1 MDQKGSHPTDAGE
14 TADRRFAPESN
25 GVIPA
30 PQREADAAEGGFRL
44 LGLSAATIAAVDRAG
59 YEVPTPVQAGL
70 IPRALAGVDVLG
82 QARTGTGKTAAFALP
97 ILEAVS
103 KPGRG
108 GGPRA
113 LVLVPTRELAVQ
125 VKDEFEKLAHGSGV
139 HCVAVYGGKPI
150 KGQID
155 KLAKHPAVIVGTPG
169 RVLDHMS
176 RGTLRF
182 DAIEIVTLDEAD
194 RMLDIGFR
202 PDIEKILRRCPD
214 SRQTLLLSAT
224 VPPPVQKLATR
235 YMRDPEI
242 MDFSI
247 NELAVETIEQRYF
260 TVDPTRKFDLLEK
273 LLEREDPRQV
283 IVFCRTKRGTDKIF
297 ERLARR
303 RARASRGRRERE
315 ESAGDEDVACIHGD
329 LAQNVRDRVMRQF
342 RDGSVKILVATDVVG
357 RGIDVSSVSHIINY
371 DIPEFC
377 DDYVHRVGR
386 TGRMGREGIAFTF
399 VSPEEGPQLT
409 RIEIRIE
416 RLLQRDEIPGFEAF
430 DRRPAPAP
438 VEQVPT
444 GGFDKAAAAR
454 ATPADEALPPAPAK
468 PASAALLGKGRGP
481 KRHRRAL

>member
-1 MDQKGSHPTDAGE
+1 MDQSGGHPIESGRPSPSDDVPSGPGDQPTPAATEDA
-14 TADRRFAPESN
+14 RN
-25 GVIPA
+25 
-30 PQREADAAEGGFRL
+30 AATPSFDS
-44 LGLSAATIAAVDRAG
+44 LGLSQETLAAVGRAG
-59 YEVPTPVQAGL
+59 YTLPTPVQAGL

-82 QARTGTGKTAAFALP
+82 QARTGTGKTASFVLP
-97 ILEAVS
+97 ILERVTR
-103 KPGRG
+103 PGRA

-125 VKDEFEKLAHGSGV
+125 VRDEFEKLAHGSKI

-155 KLAKHPAVIVGTPG
+155 KLARHPAVVVGTPG

-176 RGTLRF
+176 RGTLSLGSL
-182 DAIEIVTLDEAD
+182 DIVTLDEAD

-224 VPPPVQKLATR
+224 VPPPVQKLASR

-242 MDFSI
+242 MDFSV

-260 TVDPTRKFDLLEK
+260 TVDPTRKFE
-273 LLEREDPRQV
+273 LLERLLARERPRQV
-283 IVFCRTKRGTDKIF
+283 IVFCRTKRGTDKIH
-297 ERLARR
+297 ERLSRR
-303 RARASRGRRERE
+303 RSLAA
-315 ESAGDEDVACIHGD
+315 AGVACIHGD
-329 LAQNVRDRVMRQF
+329 LAQSVRDRVMRQF
-342 RDGSVKILVATDVVG
+342 REGTTRILVATDVVG

-399 VSPEEGPQLT
+399 VAPEEG
-409 RIEIRIE
+409 
-416 RLLQRDEIPGFEAF
+416 
-430 DRRPAPAP
+430 APAHP
-438 VEQVPT
+438 HR
-444 GGFDKAAAAR
+444 D
-454 ATPADEALPPAPAK
+454 ADR
-468 PASAALLGKGRGP
+468 AALG
-481 KRHRRAL
+481 A

>member
-1 MDQKGSHPTDAGE
+1 MDDLRGPPEDSGRAASGHHQAHDGTGGRPALRRAADMAATD
-14 TADRRFAPESN
+14 
-25 GVIPA
+25 
-30 PQREADAAEGGFRL
+30 FRS
-44 LGLSAATIAAVDRAG
+44 LGLSPATMAAVDRAG
-59 YEVPTPVQAGL
+59 YETPTPVQAGL

-82 QARTGTGKTAAFALP
+82 QARTGTGKTAAFVLP

-113 LVLVPTRELAVQ
+113 LVMVPTRELAVR

-139 HCVAVYGGKPI
+139 HCVAVYGGKPL

-155 KLAKHPAVIVGTPG
+155 KLAKHPAVVVGTPG

-176 RGTLRF
+176 RGTLRL
-182 DAIEIVTLDEAD
+182 DQLEIVTLDEAD

-242 MDFSI
+242 MDFST

-260 TVDPTRKFDLLEK
+260 TVDPTRKFELLEK
-273 LLEREDPRQV
+273 LLEREQPRQA
-283 IVFCRTKRGTDKIF
+283 IVFCRTKRGTDKVF
-297 ERLARR
+297 EKLARR
-303 RARASRGRRERE
+303 RSRRGAAE
-315 ESAGDEDVACIHGD
+315 EVACIHGD

-357 RGIDVSSVSHIINY
+357 RGIDVSSVSHIVNY

-386 TGRMGREGIAFTF
+386 TGRMGREGIAFSF

-416 RLLQRDEIPGFEAF
+416 RLLQRDEIAGFEAF
-430 DRRPAPAP
+430 DRRAAPAP

-444 GGFDKAAAAR
+444 GGFDRAAAAKAAAE
-454 ATPADEALPPAPAK
+454 PAAAEPAK
-468 PASAALLGKGRGP
+468 PPAKTLLGKGRGP

>member
-1 MDQKGSHPTDAGE
+1 M
-14 TADRRFAPESN
+14 
-25 GVIPA
+25 
-30 PQREADAAEGGFRL
+30 
-44 LGLSAATIAAVDRAG
+44 
-59 YEVPTPVQAGL
+59 
-70 IPRALAGVDVLG
+70 LG
-82 QARTGTGKTAAFALP
+82 QARTGTGKTASFVLP

-113 LVLVPTRELAVQ
+113 LIMVPTRELAVQ

-139 HCVAVYGGKPI
+139 HCVAVYGGKPL

-155 KLAKHPAVIVGTPG
+155 KLAKHPAVVVGTPG

-176 RGTLRF
+176 RGTLKL
-182 DAIEIVTLDEAD
+182 DGLEIVTLDEAD

-242 MDFSI
+242 MDFST

-260 TVDPTRKFDLLEK
+260 TVDPTRKFELLEK
-273 LLEREDPRQV
+273 LLEREQPRQA
-283 IVFCRTKRGTDKIF
+283 IVFCRTKRGTDKVF
-297 ERLARR
+297 EKLARR
-303 RARASRGRRERE
+303 RSRRGAAE
-315 ESAGDEDVACIHGD
+315 EVACIHGD

-357 RGIDVSSVSHIINY
+357 RGIDVSSVSHIVNY

-386 TGRMGREGIAFTF
+386 TGRMGREGIAFSF

-416 RLLQRDEIPGFEAF
+416 RLLQRDEIVGFEAF
-430 DRRPAPAP
+430 DRRAAPAP

-444 GGFDKAAAAR
+444 GGFDRAAAAKAAAE
-454 ATPADEALPPAPAK
+454 PAAAEPPK
-468 PASAALLGKGRGP
+468 PAAKTLLGKGRGP

>member
-1 MDQKGSHPTDAGE
+1 MAATD
-14 TADRRFAPESN
+14 
-25 GVIPA
+25 
-30 PQREADAAEGGFRL
+30 FRS
-44 LGLSAATIAAVDRAG
+44 LGLSPATMAAVDRAG
-59 YEVPTPVQAGL
+59 YEGPTPVQAGL

-82 QARTGTGKTAAFALP
+82 QARTGTGKTASFVLP

-113 LVLVPTRELAVQ
+113 LIMVPTRELAVQ

-139 HCVAVYGGKPI
+139 HCVAVYGGKPL

-155 KLAKHPAVIVGTPG
+155 KLAKHPAVVVGTPG

-176 RGTLRF
+176 RGTLKL
-182 DAIEIVTLDEAD
+182 DGLEIVTLDEAD

-242 MDFSI
+242 MDFST

-260 TVDPTRKFDLLEK
+260 TVDPTRKFELLEK
-273 LLEREDPRQV
+273 LLEREQPRQA
-283 IVFCRTKRGTDKIF
+283 IVFCRTKRGTDKVF
-297 ERLARR
+297 EKLARR
-303 RARASRGRRERE
+303 RSRRGSAE
-315 ESAGDEDVACIHGD
+315 EVACIHGD

-357 RGIDVSSVSHIINY
+357 RGIDVSSVSHIVNY

-386 TGRMGREGIAFTF
+386 TGRMGREGIAFSF

-416 RLLQRDEIPGFEAF
+416 RLLQRDEIAGFEAF
-430 DRRPAPAP
+430 DRRAAPAP

-444 GGFDKAAAAR
+444 GGFDRAAAAKAAAE
-454 ATPADEALPPAPAK
+454 PAAAEPPK
-468 PASAALLGKGRGP
+468 PAAKTLLGKGRGP